1 METLATLKLKID
13 SSEAAPAAMGLDKL
27 TAAGAKTET
36 QIDKTAAATSGLA
49 REQGRAASSLEMMS
63 QAVLEQ
69 EAALRRNMAAAAGMS
84 AAQVKLAAD
93 TKRASLTF
101 TDFWGQHDFAA
112 EWNKATQAAIGHAG
126 AQGKVAA
133 AGKLTA
139 NEMLNLSRQFSDIG
153 VTAAMGMNPL
163 MILIQQGPQMAE
175 SFATASARGLGFNAV
190 LKEMAVAGW
199 AAVAPFAPFIAGAA
213 AIAAV
218 VGGGLLVATH
228 ELNKE
233 HKDFANTLGLTHDQL
248 EKVKNKGITV
258 GDVLSGTFKHAS
270 DSLKEYFAPAL
281 KSLSD
286 TFEKVMDGVAKGMT
300 WAITHGVAAFSA
312 GIAVIGKVFT
322 TLPQIAGDA
331 TISAANAMIT
341 GIQFAINSAIE
352 AINKLVAGANEIL
365 GRAGL
370 KFQIPGLDPVNI
382 AKLNNPFAGAM
393 RAIGEAGGK
402 AFDKGLA
409 SSSKWLMDNGK
420 YVLDAAGNRIKAEA
434 GKGKAA
440 NDNSSANNGPA
451 NDYAQRIE
459 ALNAQLA
466 QAKAAELQAQLSVVT
481 DITARA
487 ALEHEILDAQTAAKM
502 AGLDKQAAEIEAAR
516 VAGKITD
523 TQSRELGIRLQ
534 ELTFMETAIAMAK
547 GREIDDKAAQALH
560 KQSYAQQASGL
571 QNQIDLLAS
580 QEQMLGTEYERQ
592 AVEEKILALQQQL
605 ERTKYEEVIT
615 SKASSEAAVNEA
627 KARLATLEQI
637 HANETYLKKHGGS
650 LADAMQELTDAL
662 GGAAS
667 ALMRGDWAS
676 ALSSLSASM
685 KALAKTMGMAGNKL
699 LGSIGSTL
707 STAGSAMGV
716 GQGLGLGTG
725 NGLADT
731 ALSIGGAAAGS
742 ALAGSALAGTIGAG
756 IANGVIGLGGSA
768 ALAGTLGTMLSSAAV
783 LGPIAVIA
791 ALAVG
796 TLFKSKPSNNG
807 ALATL
812 SDTSATLS
820 GDKRTSE
827 TSTMA
832 TNAANAILQGEAILR
847 NAGITLSTTVRSIDI
862 GTRDATDII
871 LSDGRQLNTAVGDAA
886 AAAEAGLR
894 AVVEGATFASAAQE
908 SLVKNMLAAGKGFDD
923 IAAALTGYSNAQAV
937 NDNIALQIQQ
947 LADPQGYDI
956 TVLKAS
962 QKAQRDS
969 LKALADAGYLAADQF
984 QSASDQLTILEGL
997 QLDEV
1002 LKKYNKAAADNS
1014 EITKTRADLEK
1025 QIFDLTHTSIEVR
1038 DAERQATLATL
1049 AAMDASLPT
1058 LQQRIYALNDEAD
1071 ALAAATKARE
1081 DEAKRLQQIADES
1094 RAKAEEAA
1102 KAAADLEARR
1112 RSLEINLME
1121 VSGDAAGA
1129 LAAKRAD
1136 ELAAMDAS
1144 LRPLQEAINAQA
1156 DLNEANAKAADINE
1170 KAAAAAAAAAE
1181 KAAALVAKRIDL
1193 ENQLLTAMGRT
1204 GDVTARTRAAS
1215 LAALD
1220 PSLRSIQEATDA
1232 LTDAN
1237 AAVADA
1243 EQKVADKRSA
1253 LTTAYEAES
1262 AAIKATVDKFKTFTA
1277 SLTAFR
1283 ETLQIGD
1290 LANNAPAIQYARTK
1304 ADFERVAGL
1313 AAQGNEQALG
1323 DLQGVSERYLKA
1335 SGDYQ
1340 QTNVAYFRDLSA
1352 VKNATEA
1359 AAGYTSSQVDVA
1371 QAQLNALDASVAGL
1385 LEVKNATLSVRDAI
1399 SGLGAAISALVAAN
1413 SRKSSAE
1420 QAAQEALNQKSAI
1433 ASITIGAND
1442 NADLA
1447 AAKAI
1452 YLATQGGI
1460 DTATYDRVVGAT
1472 SKAAAATMARVG
1484 YAGDPEALR
1493 KRFGFATGGSFTV
1506 GGPTTGDRVPV
1517 QFMANGG
1524 EHVNVS
1530 RSDNMARLADEI
1542 AALRAEVSAL
1552 RNPMNRT
1559 ADATERQTRILIA
1572 VTPNGD
1578 AIQTEAA

>member
-1 METLATLKLKID
+1 METLASLKLKID
-13 SSEAAPAAMGLDKL
+13 SSEAAPAAMGLDRL
-27 TAAGAKTET
+27 TTAGAKAEG
-36 QIDKTAAATSGLA
+36 QINKTASAASTLAKEEARAAAATDTLA
-49 REQGRAASSLEMMS
+49 KTIRVQEEALQRAT
-63 QAVLEQ
+63 
-69 EAALRRNMAAAAGMS
+69 AAAAGLS
-84 AAQVKLAAD
+84 AA
-93 TKRASLTF
+93 
-101 TDFWGQHDFAA
+101 
-112 EWNKATQAAIGHAG
+112 HAR
-126 AQGKVAA
+126 VAA
-133 AGKLTA
+133 AGKITSS
-139 NEMLNLSRQFSDIG
+139 EMLNLSRQFADIG
-153 VTAAMGMNPL
+153 VSAAMGMNPL
-163 MILIQQGPQMAE
+163 MILIQQGPQIGETLA
-175 SFATASARGLGFNAV
+175 ATTGRGIGLAASLRQ
-190 LKEMAVAGW
+190 
-199 AAVAPFAPFIAGAA
+199 IGAA
-213 AIAAV
+213 AWIALGPLAPIAAGLAAIGAV

-233 HKDFANTLGLTHDQL
+233 HRDFANTLGLTHDQL

-281 KSLSD
+281 KSLSE
-286 TFEKVMDGVAKGMT
+286 TFEKVMDGIAKGMT
-300 WAITHGVAAFSA
+300 WAITHGVAVFSA

-365 GRAGL
+365 KRTPLG
-370 KFQIPGLDPVNI
+370 FTIPGLDPVKI
-382 AKLNNPFAGAM
+382 GELKNPFAGAM
-393 RAIGEAGGK
+393 KAVGEAGGK
-402 AFDKGLA
+402 AFQAGLT

-466 QAKAAELQAQLSVVT
+466 QAKAAELQAQLSTVK
-481 DITARA
+481 DIEARA
-487 ALEHEILDAQTAAKM
+487 VIEHQILEAQTEAKM
-502 AGLDKQAAEIEAAR
+502 AGIEKQVADVEAAR
-516 VAGKITD
+516 VAKKITD
-523 TQSRELGIRLQ
+523 AQARNLDLRLQ
-534 ELTFMETAIAMAK
+534 ELTFMETAVAVAK

-560 KQSYAQQASGL
+560 KQAYETQASGL
-571 QNQIDLLAS
+571 QNQIDLLTS
-580 QEQMLGTEYERQ
+580 QDQMLGTDYERQ
-592 AVEEKILALQQQL
+592 AVEEQILALQQQL
-605 ERTKYEEVIT
+605 ARSKLEEVT
-615 SKASSEAAVNEA
+615 VANGASVHEAELAA
-627 KARLATLEQI
+627 ARLSTLKEIQ
-637 HANETYLKKHGGS
+637 ANETFLKKHGGS

-685 KALAKTMGMAGNKL
+685 KALAKTMGVAGNKL
-699 LGSIGSTL
+699 LGSIGNTL
-707 STAGSAMGV
+707 STASAGLTA

-725 NGLADT
+725 SGTAD
-731 ALSIGGAAAGS
+731 ALLSIGGAAAGT
-742 ALAGSALAGTIGAG
+742 ALAGSAFAGTIGAG
-756 IANGVIGLGGSA
+756 IANGIMGAATAVGLGGGTA
-768 ALAGTLGTMLSSAAV
+768 AAGLAATMGTMLSSAAV

-791 ALAVG
+791 ALAIG

-827 TSTMA
+827 TTAMA

-894 AVVEGATFASAAQE
+894 AVVEGATYASAAQE

-937 NDNIALQIQQ
+937 NDNIALQIKQ
-947 LADPQGYDI
+947 LADPQAYDI
-956 TVLKAS
+956 EVLKAS

-1025 QIFDLTHTSIEVR
+1025 QIFDLTHSSIEVR
-1038 DAERQATLATL
+1038 DAERQATLAAL
-1049 AAMDASLPT
+1049 GAMDASLPV

-1071 ALAAATKARE
+1071 ALAAATKAQE

-1094 RAKAEEAA
+1094 RAKAEEAS
-1102 KAAADLEARR
+1102 KVAADLEARR

-1144 LRPLQEAINAQA
+1144 LRPLQEAINAQT
-1156 DLNEANAKAADINE
+1156 DLNLANAKAADINE
-1170 KAAAAAAAAAE
+1170 KAAAAMAAAAE
-1181 KAAALVAKRIDL
+1181 KAAALVAKRVDL

-1359 AAGYTSSQVDVA
+1359 AAASSSSQVDVA

-1385 LEVKNATLSVRDAI
+1385 LTLNGSVLSVREAI
-1399 SGLGAAISALVAAN
+1399 GGLGLAISALASANTAKAA
-1413 SRKSSAE
+1413 AA
-1420 QAAQEALNQKSAI
+1420 QAAQAALTANATAQAAVNQQA
-1433 ASITIGAND
+1433 ASNAPVSIGAND
-1442 NADLA
+1442 NGDLA

-1452 YLATQGGI
+1452 YLAARGGVDSAI
-1460 DTATYDRVVGAT
+1460 FDRAVG
-1472 SKAAAATMARVG
+1472 SDVFGTMDRVG
-1484 YAGDPEALR
+1484 YTGDPEALR
-1493 KRFGFATGGSFTV
+1493 KKWGFATGGSFTV

-1517 QFMANGG
+1517 SFMANGG